1 MYDVRVDSESDTL
14 YLTLDGKLSDD
25 EMKAARDEVVEALGK
40 LPEGFDMINDI
51 STFSPPSPDAAQPI
65 KDAQEEI
72 LDSGVGTVVR
82 VVTDDTSTVVRRAFE
97 RRSEDVGYEGET
109 AESVAE
115 AERLLGL
122 A

>member
-1 MYDVRVDSESDTL
+1 
-14 YLTLDGKLSDD
+14 
-25 EMKAARDEVVEALGK
+25 MKAARDEVVEALGK

>member
-14 YLTLDGKLSDD
+14 YLTLDGRLSAD

-65 KDAQEEI
+65 EDAQEEI

>member
-1 MYDVRVDSESDTL
+1 MYDVRVDSESETL
-14 YLTLDGKLSDD
+14 YLTLDGRLSDD
-25 EMKAARDEVVEALGK
+25 EMKAARDEVVEALRE

-65 KDAQEEI
+65 QEAQQEI
-72 LDSGVGTVVR
+72 LDNGVDTVVR

-97 RRSEDVGYEGET
+97 RRSADVGYEGET
-109 AESVAE
+109 AESVEE

>member
-1 MYDVRVDSESDTL
+1 VYDVRVDSESDTL

>member
-1 MYDVRVDSESDTL
+1 MYDVRVDSESDIL

-65 KDAQEEI
+65 KDAQQEI
-72 LDSGVGTVVR
+72 LDNDVGTVVR

>member
-1 MYDVRVDSESDTL
+1 MYDVRVDSESDIL

-65 KDAQEEI
+65 KDAQAEI
-72 LDSGVGTVVR
+72 LDNDVGTVVR

-109 AESVAE
+109 AESVEE
-115 AERLLGL
+115 AERLLGVN
-122 A
+122 